1 MVGLPEG
8 MATLVPTSFRYE
20 VEPVAGRRLGKA
32 RDGPVVRRWLEWNE
46 LMWRPQR
53 DSNPCLSL
61 ERANQ
66 PKSEPTQ
73 NQRFTNTTNNLDPIQ
88 LSLDLTPDHDTET

>member
-46 LMWRPQR
+46 LMWRPQGEFH
-53 DSNPCLSL
+53 PL
-61 ERANQ
+61 
-66 PKSEPTQ
+66 P
-73 NQRFTNTTNNLDPIQ
+73 
-88 LSLDLTPDHDTET
+88 